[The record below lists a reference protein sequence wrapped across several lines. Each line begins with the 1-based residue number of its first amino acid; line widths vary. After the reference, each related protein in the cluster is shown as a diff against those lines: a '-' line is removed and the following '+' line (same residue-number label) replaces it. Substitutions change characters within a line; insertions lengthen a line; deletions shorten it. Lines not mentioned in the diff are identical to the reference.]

1 VQAGVGFIL
10 LAALAGSLRYDLV
23 RSNALKIV
31 CTAGFTLVALAIFVY
46 NDQVLW
52 VPGLILAAGSM
63 LGAHLAVNITIKLSQ
78 TTLKWILFIM
88 TLVASAAAMIY

>member
-1 VQAGVGFIL
+1 
-10 LAALAGSLRYDLV
+10 
-23 RSNALKIV
+23 
-31 CTAGFTLVALAIFVY
+31 
-46 NDQVLW
+46 
-52 VPGLILAAGSM
+52 M